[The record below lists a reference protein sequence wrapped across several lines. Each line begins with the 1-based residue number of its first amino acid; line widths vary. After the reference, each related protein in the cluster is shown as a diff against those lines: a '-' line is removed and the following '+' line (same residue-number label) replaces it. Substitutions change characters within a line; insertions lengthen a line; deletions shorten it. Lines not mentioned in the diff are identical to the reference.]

1 MVDPTEPTNLFA
13 RPKSI
18 RQTRVRV
25 PDKPRSLARMDYL
38 DTSTVA
44 LSLAEKVANLRIFDD
59 DRGKMKRSPLD
70 VKGSALV
77 GSYAFPYWTN
87 QIST

>member
-1 MVDPTEPTNLFA
+1 MY
-13 RPKSI
+13 
-18 RQTRVRV
+18 
-25 PDKPRSLARMDYL
+25 YL